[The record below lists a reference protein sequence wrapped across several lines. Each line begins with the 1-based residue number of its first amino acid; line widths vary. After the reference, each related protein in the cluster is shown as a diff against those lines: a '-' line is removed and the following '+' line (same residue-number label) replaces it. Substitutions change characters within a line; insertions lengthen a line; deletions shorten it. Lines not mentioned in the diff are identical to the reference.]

1 MGESVCE
8 ACGAKQESSNC
19 CSVDMKNEDGKC
31 TCSGCGSE
39 QKSACC
45 QAPVKEKESEETM
58 DEQSDE

>member
-8 ACGAKQESSNC
+8 SCGTKQESSSC
-19 CSVDMKNEDGKC
+19 CSVDVKIEDGKC

-45 QAPVKEKESEETM
+45 AAPIKEKEEPAETT
-58 DEQSDE
+58 EKSNE